1 MVNTILHGNPA
12 KRQGLS
18 AGLHR
23 AIRRLMR
30 TIINS
35 VKLFWLVLA
44 LPGLAM
50 LAGWWSGRT
59 ETMDMI
65 HPTGETSARLMIA
78 AMLVGP
84 LAGLLGPRR
93 WLLWLLA
100 RRRAL
105 GVAAF
110 IYAAA
115 HLVFYAID
123 MGSLEAILGELPI
136 ASIWTGWLALA
147 LMLPMAATSNQ
158 AAMKALRSAWKRV
171 QRLAYPAALLTLLH
185 WWWVHDGATAA
196 LVHFTP
202 LVLLWLALALRK
214 SFKSPPSPQAG
225 V

>member
-1 MVNTILHGNPA
+1 
-12 KRQGLS
+12 
-18 AGLHR
+18 
-23 AIRRLMR
+23 MR

-44 LPGLAM
+44 LPGATM
-50 LAGWWSGRT
+50 LHGWSSGAI
-59 ETMDMI
+59 ETMDML
-65 HPTGETSARLMIA
+65 HPTGETSARLMIV
-78 AMLVGP
+78 AMLIGP
-84 LAGLLGPRR
+84 LAGLIGPRG

-110 IYAAA
+110 AYAAA

-123 MGSLEAILGELPI
+123 MGSFAAMLGELPI

-147 LMLPMAATSNQ
+147 LMLPMALTSNQ
-158 AAMKALRSAWKRV
+158 AAMKALRAAWKRV
-171 QRLAYPAALLTLLH
+171 QQLAYPAALLTLLH

-202 LVLLWLALALRK
+202 LALLWLSLALRK
-214 SFKSPPSPQAG
+214 TFKSRPSPQAG